1 MVSDEEFVTKTS
13 KGEELDGK
21 KAPGRTGA
29 ERTGKM
35 SRRACYFE
43 GCVVVEILKRYIQWR
58 TARAHPLIRHAHCKL
73 SFMKDF

>member
-43 GCVVVEILKRYIQWR
+43 GWAGRGKKNLGLKSSG
-58 TARAHPLIRHAHCKL
+58 HCHTKNSNWACKTL
-73 SFMKDF
+73 R

>member
-1 MVSDEEFVTKTS
+1 MISDGEFVTKTS

-43 GCVVVEILKRYIQWR
+43 GWDIDGGN
-58 TARAHPLIRHAHCKL
+58 TAISAGAMMQKL
-73 SFMKDF
+73 APKNFMK

>member
-1 MVSDEEFVTKTS
+1 MVSDEKFVTKTS

-43 GCVVVEILKRYIQWR
+43 GCDIISG
-58 TARAHPLIRHAHCKL
+58 LISDVAEVSSYLLLYCVPN
-73 SFMKDF
+73 